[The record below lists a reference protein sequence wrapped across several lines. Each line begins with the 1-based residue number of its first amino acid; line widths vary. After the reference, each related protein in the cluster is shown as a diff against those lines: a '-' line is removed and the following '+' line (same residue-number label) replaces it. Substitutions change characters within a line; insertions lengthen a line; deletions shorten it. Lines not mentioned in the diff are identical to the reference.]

1 MNESGCDNERIGR
14 ACVYERKC
22 KRSACVCEC
31 LNNGACVGLFVV
43 RKGMCGGSFSMMGY
57 VSVHVCMCEW
67 ACVQLCICVSL
78 WAWVGE
84 RERERERKGKEEG
97 VQHFK

>member
-1 MNESGCDNERIGR
+1 MWVFVRKCKQCVSLSVKV
-14 ACVYERKC
+14 CVYERKC

-43 RKGMCGGSFSMMGY
+43 RKGMYGGGFSMMGY

-67 ACVQLCICVSL
+67 ACVRV
-78 WAWVGE
+78 
-84 RERERERKGKEEG
+84 
-97 VQHFK
+97 